1 MQDVRKIVQS
11 NIRNRKCMPSCK
23 AHTTKKANLAK
34 QYDTLPSPE
43 REMIA
48 TEFKIVG
55 GRSHDV
61 IT

>member
-1 MQDVRKIVQS
+1 
-11 NIRNRKCMPSCK
+11 MPSCK
-23 AHTTKKANLAK
+23 AHTTKKANSVK